1 MSASTVNNLN
11 DPSQQAFEPLD
22 VMFDR
27 IDERF
32 FAQVADLRLMPE
44 WTPPAGPDG
53 GHFLNPRDGG
63 SMEFKQHRGYAPGD
77 DVRRVDWAVYG
88 RTKKLF
94 TRMVEAEHTPELVI
108 AIDRSASMEADKA
121 DGKFGRAL
129 ELALLMA
136 YVALNSDYQ
145 VQLVPFGPSPSEEVG
160 QSIRLVHPS
169 QIFGLAKSRL
179 LNWRP
184 EGQTNFEQ
192 LGDQSLRWRRAGA
205 SVVVLSDFL
214 IDVDDE
220 AISHGPQ
227 NPSWFRPLAAQ
238 NATFAK
244 ARHGAQQRILAS
256 LSQLHQAFT
265 PLKTPNVRAVL
276 LSMTAAGETSLAA
289 ARSIFDVETGFLRR
303 VLFTRASEQA
313 YQAAHRAHSI
323 AMDEL
328 AKDLGLAHVNA
339 AELINR
345 SNNGMEAAEPLLDQG
360 DRELIERII
369 LGLALGPHGIQ
380 SVNGGNE

>member
-1 MSASTVNNLN
+1 MAAPTVNNFN
-11 DPSQQAFEPLD
+11 DPSQQVFEPLD
-22 VMFDR
+22 VLFDR

-44 WTPPAGPDG
+44 WTPPAGQDG
-53 GHFLNPRDGG
+53 GHFFNPRDGG

-88 RTKKLF
+88 RTQKLF
-94 TRMVEAEHTPELVI
+94 TRVVEAEHTPELVI
-108 AIDRSASMEADKA
+108 AIDRSASMEADGTS
-121 DGKFGRAL
+121 GKFGRAL
-129 ELALLMA
+129 ELALLLA

-145 VQLVPFGPSPSEEVG
+145 VLLVPFGPSPSDEAG
-160 QSIRLVHPS
+160 QSIRLVHPN

-179 LNWRP
+179 LTWRP

-220 AISHGPQ
+220 AISKGHH
-227 NPSWFRPLAAQ
+227 NPPWFRPRAAQ
-238 NATFAK
+238 NATFAE
-244 ARHGAQQRILAS
+244 ARGGAQQRILAS

-289 ARSIFDVETGFLRR
+289 ARSILDVETGFLRR

-313 YQAAHRAHSI
+313 YQAAHRAHGI

-328 AKDLGLAHVNA
+328 AKDLGLAHVHA
-339 AELINR
+339 VEPSGR
-345 SNNGMEAAEPLLDQG
+345 SNKGAEPVAPLPDSS
-360 DRELIERII
+360 DRAVIERVIF
-369 LGLALGPHGIQ
+369 GLALGPHGIQ
-380 SVNGGNE
+380 SVNGGNG

>member
-1 MSASTVNNLN
+1 MAAPTVNNFN
-11 DPSQQAFEPLD
+11 DPSQQVFEPLD
-22 VMFDR
+22 VLFDR

-44 WTPPAGPDG
+44 WTPPAGQDG
-53 GHFLNPRDGG
+53 GHFFNPRDGG

-88 RTKKLF
+88 RTQKLF
-94 TRMVEAEHTPELVI
+94 TRVVEAEHTPELVI
-108 AIDRSASMEADKA
+108 AIDRSASMEADRA
-121 DGKFGRAL
+121 SGKFRRAL
-129 ELALLMA
+129 ELALLLA

-145 VQLVPFGPSPSEEVG
+145 VLLVPFGPSQSDEAG
-160 QSIRLVHPS
+160 QSIRLVHPN

-179 LNWRP
+179 LTWRP

-220 AISHGPQ
+220 AISKGHH
-227 NPSWFRPLAAQ
+227 NPPWFRPRAAQ
-238 NATFAK
+238 NATFAE
-244 ARHGAQQRILAS
+244 ARGGAQQRILAS

-313 YQAAHRAHSI
+313 YQAAHRAHGI

-328 AKDLGLAHVNA
+328 AKDLGLAHVHA
-339 AELINR
+339 VEPSGR
-345 SNNGMEAAEPLLDQG
+345 SNKGAEPVEPLPDSS
-360 DRELIERII
+360 DRAVIERVI

-380 SVNGGNE
+380 SVNGGNG

>member
-1 MSASTVNNLN
+1 MAAPTVNNFN
-11 DPSQQAFEPLD
+11 DPSQQVFEPLD
-22 VMFDR
+22 VLFDR

-44 WTPPAGPDG
+44 WTPPAGQDG
-53 GHFLNPRDGG
+53 GHFFNPRDGG

-88 RTKKLF
+88 RTQKLF
-94 TRMVEAEHTPELVI
+94 TRVVEAEHTPELVI
-108 AIDRSASMEADKA
+108 AIDRSASMEADRA
-121 DGKFGRAL
+121 SGKFRRAL
-129 ELALLMA
+129 ELALLLA

-145 VQLVPFGPSPSEEVG
+145 VLLVPFGPSQSDEAG
-160 QSIRLVHPS
+160 QSIRLVHPN

-179 LNWRP
+179 LTWRP

-220 AISHGPQ
+220 AISKGHH
-227 NPSWFRPLAAQ
+227 NPPWFRPRAAQ
-238 NATFAK
+238 NATFAE
-244 ARHGAQQRILAS
+244 ARGGAQQRILAS

-289 ARSIFDVETGFLRR
+289 ARSILDVETGFLRR

-313 YQAAHRAHSI
+313 YQAAHRAHGI

-328 AKDLGLAHVNA
+328 AKDLGLAHVHA
-339 AELINR
+339 VEPSGR
-345 SNNGMEAAEPLLDQG
+345 SNKGAEPVAPLPDSS
-360 DRELIERII
+360 DRAVIERVIF
-369 LGLALGPHGIQ
+369 GLALGPHGIQ
-380 SVNGGNE
+380 SVNGGNG

>member
-1 MSASTVNNLN
+1 MAAPTVNNFN
-11 DPSQQAFEPLD
+11 DPSQQVFEPLD
-22 VMFDR
+22 VLFDR

-44 WTPPAGPDG
+44 WTPPAGQDG
-53 GHFLNPRDGG
+53 GHFFNPRDGG

-88 RTKKLF
+88 RTQKLF
-94 TRMVEAEHTPELVI
+94 TRVVEAEHTPELVI
-108 AIDRSASMEADKA
+108 AIDRSASMEADRA
-121 DGKFGRAL
+121 SGKFRRAL
-129 ELALLMA
+129 ELALLLA

-145 VQLVPFGPSPSEEVG
+145 VLLVPFGPSPSDEAG
-160 QSIRLVHPS
+160 QSIRLVHPN

-179 LNWRP
+179 LTWRP

-220 AISHGPQ
+220 AISKGHH
-227 NPSWFRPLAAQ
+227 NPPWFRPRAAQ
-238 NATFAK
+238 NATFAE
-244 ARHGAQQRILAS
+244 ARGGAQQRILAS

-289 ARSIFDVETGFLRR
+289 ARSILDVETGFLRR

-313 YQAAHRAHSI
+313 YQAAHRAHGI

-328 AKDLGLAHVNA
+328 AKDLGLAHVHA
-339 AELINR
+339 VEPSGR
-345 SNNGMEAAEPLLDQG
+345 SNKGAEPVEPLPDSS
-360 DRELIERII
+360 DRAVIERVI

-380 SVNGGNE
+380 SVNGGNG